1 MSGPRPPFPMEEKLG
16 KKEATLLTATS
27 VFFATHL
34 HVSKPWLKQ
43 CLKCEMVFVGFSQ
56 NELAEKK
63 KKIGAPALC
72 SQFRFAAPCVPS
84 TNGLKGTS
92 SSIIVLGRQI
102 YLCPI
107 NILTSE
113 LWLPLAAAVLN
124 KRWVCRLSQA
134 LNVSAPLCLCR
145 TPSWCSYIV
154 GNISRIPDLSF
165 LYLSTGVSVDV
176 LPDSH
181 SVYSQPL
188 MGGNVD
194 AAMEVTVLYSLVFLS
209 GEEV

>member
-1 MSGPRPPFPMEEKLG
+1 
-16 KKEATLLTATS
+16 
-27 VFFATHL
+27 
-34 HVSKPWLKQ
+34 
-43 CLKCEMVFVGFSQ
+43 MVFVGFSQ

-72 SQFRFAAPCVPS
+72 SEFRFATPMCSLHEWA
-84 TNGLKGTS
+84 KGTS
-92 SSIIVLGRQI
+92 SSIIVLGDGI

-145 TPSWCSYIV
+145 TPSCSYIV
-154 GNISRIPDLSF
+154 EIFPRIPDLSF

-194 AAMEVTVLYSLVFLS
+194 GAMKYLSAYSLVFLFL
-209 GEEV
+209 EEAYRIS